1 METKLTPSVT
11 KLPTRP
17 ASLLCRVIVLGC
29 IGTLAVYG
37 VIVIAAIAVVAAALI
52 RVLGLVSILPAI
64 RAKTLAQECIA
75 TGDTLVKD
83 WIAGWTANWRTAVA
97 ATDSLT
103 Q

>member
-1 METKLTPSVT
+1 MKTTIT
-11 KLPTRP
+11 KLPPKP

-37 VIVIAAIAVVAAALI
+37 VIMIAAIVFVAATII
-52 RVLGLVSILPAI
+52 RALGLTSILPAI

-75 TGDTLVKD
+75 NGKTLAKD
-83 WIAGWTANWRTAVA
+83 WIAGWTENCRTAVA
-97 ATDSLT
+97 ITDSVT